1 MADELER
8 ARKAIRE
15 LGKTL
20 KTLSTDAPPRQVHKL
35 RTATRR
41 VEAIAAVLEHV
52 EKKTSR
58 RLLRSI
64 EPVRKAAGG
73 VRDMDVL
80 IANARKLARHSAGDS
95 LTRLLEHLEIARG
108 QNAEV
113 LHRAL
118 GRRRDTVRQHLKQYS
133 KLVRSV
139 LGATTGS
146 ASADALP
153 SQPYE
158 GFRSAAMEVAGEL
171 GEWPPLDADNI
182 HAFRLKVKQL
192 RYILQLSADADTRLV
207 DALGNV
213 QRRVGDWH
221 DWQQLEEIAR
231 EVLNAERDQALLA
244 RIAQT
249 AKRKFN
255 PALAAANALRGKY
268 LTMPFAQGV

>member
-8 ARKAIRE
+8 ARKALRE

-20 KTLSTDAPPRQVHKL
+20 KTLSTDPPPRQVHKL

-41 VEAIAAVLEHV
+41 VEAIAAALEPV

-95 LTRLLEHLEIARG
+95 LTRLLEHLEIARR

-113 LHRAL
+113 LRRAL

-133 KLVRSV
+133 KLVRSA
-139 LGATTGS
+139 LGATKGS

-153 SQPYE
+153 SQPHE
-158 GFRSAAMEVAGEL
+158 GFHSAAMEVAGEL
-171 GEWPPLDADNI
+171 GEWPPLDAENI

-192 RYILQLSADADTRLV
+192 RYILQLSADSDARLV

-231 EVLNAERDQALLA
+231 EILNAERDQALLA

-249 AKRKFN
+249 VKRKFD

-268 LTMPFAQGV
+268 LTMPLAEGI